1 MEVST
6 FSTFVKKST
15 QVDLSEG
22 TCVQLNLLLKN
33 GGLSWILLR
42 KKYCVTM
49 RVLNLS
55 QDLFVSCLK
64 VLVGVGTKD
73 KHLVRTEISSSVNV
87 WSESLR
93 TIFLLYVLMDLV
105 VKLQSE
111 DWRISANGRS
121 KIIRLFKVRDQ
132 ICCWCDLEVTDR
144 SGYKLQTTR
153 SVWFFIFEGVLRINL
168 LKYSMKTFGEIPL
181 P

>member
-1 MEVST
+1 
-6 FSTFVKKST
+6 
-15 QVDLSEG
+15 
-22 TCVQLNLLLKN
+22 
-33 GGLSWILLR
+33 
-42 KKYCVTM
+42 M

-111 DWRISANGRS
+111 DWRISANGRGVV
-121 KIIRLFKVRDQ
+121 KLLGWPKF
-132 ICCWCDLEVTDR
+132 VTK
-144 SGYKLQTTR
+144 YAA
-153 SVWFFIFEGVLRINL
+153 GV
-168 LKYSMKTFGEIPL
+168 T
-181 P
+181 